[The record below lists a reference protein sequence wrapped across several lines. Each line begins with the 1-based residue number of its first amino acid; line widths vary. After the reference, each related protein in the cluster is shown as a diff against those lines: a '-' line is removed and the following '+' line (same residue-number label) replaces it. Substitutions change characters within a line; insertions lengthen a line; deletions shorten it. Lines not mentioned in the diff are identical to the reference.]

1 MTKLNSQKGGF
12 VSSIL
17 ITILALVLS
26 GIIGFFS
33 GIYYQ
38 KNSDSQKQ
46 TKENFNSL
54 SKGGIAGIAIGS
66 VVIFI
71 ILCILYII
79 YYYYSLFGQIFNR
92 LSR

>member
-1 MTKLNSQKGGF
+1 MTKLNSQKGGC

-17 ITILALVLS
+17 IIILALVLGS
-26 GIIGFFS
+26 IIGFLS

-54 SKGGIAGIAIGS
+54 SKGGIAGISIGA
-66 VVIFI
+66 VVVVI

-79 YYYYSLFGQIFNR
+79 YYYYNLFGQIVNR